1 MATEMKA
8 TQQPSRFAQNAR
20 IKTMAAVMR
29 GVEQPWDLVELELD
43 PPRDHEVLIRYVAS
57 GLCHSDE
64 HLRTNGF
71 WGDMARYPMV
81 GGHEGAGIIEA
92 VGPGVSNVQL
102 GDHVVCSFI
111 AVCGR
116 CRFCA
121 TGHQNLC
128 DLGASVMEGCLPD
141 GTFRFH
147 DVSGEDYGGLCM
159 LGTFSQFGVVSEYSV
174 VRVDKDLP
182 LTQAVL
188 VGCGVPTGWG
198 SAVYSAAVRGGETV
212 VIYGIGGV
220 GINAVQGAVYSGA
233 KYVVVVDPLSNKRAA
248 AEEFGATH
256 SAATASEAH
265 ETVMALTKGVGADK
279 AIITAGVV
287 DKATV
292 RAGFDVIRKGGCLTI
307 TGLAGVNDT
316 TIELP
321 SGLLTLFEKRIQ
333 GTLFG
338 SSNPTYD
345 IPMLLDLYRKGDLKL
360 AELITKQYRLDEVNQ
375 GYEDLLRGDNIRGI
389 IVHETED

>member
-1 MATEMKA
+1 
-8 TQQPSRFAQNAR
+8 
-20 IKTMAAVMR
+20 
-29 GVEQPWDLVELELD
+29 
-43 PPRDHEVLIRYVAS
+43 
-57 GLCHSDE
+57 
-64 HLRTNGF
+64 
-71 WGDMARYPMV
+71 
-81 GGHEGAGIIEA
+81 
-92 VGPGVSNVQL
+92 
-102 GDHVVCSFI
+102 
-111 AVCGR
+111 
-116 CRFCA
+116 
-121 TGHQNLC
+121 
-128 DLGASVMEGCLPD
+128 
-141 GTFRFH
+141 
-147 DVSGEDYGGLCM
+147 
-159 LGTFSQFGVVSEYSV
+159 
-174 VRVDKDLP
+174 
-182 LTQAVL
+182 
-188 VGCGVPTGWG
+188 
-198 SAVYSAAVRGGETV
+198 
-212 VIYGIGGV
+212 
-220 GINAVQGAVYSGA
+220 
-233 KYVVVVDPLSNKRAA
+233 
-248 AEEFGATH
+248 
-256 SAATASEAH
+256 
-265 ETVMALTKGVGADK
+265 MALTKGVGADK